1 MNESPATPETGI
13 EAAPSPE
20 TESPSESASESASE
34 SGSGSEVPAIE
45 VRHLSRWF
53 PGVHAVRDVSFTV
66 AKGRVVGFVGANGAG
81 KTTTMRILATLDY
94 PSSGEARVCGYNVV
108 THPAEVRRRIG
119 WMPDHYGTYSHM
131 TVLEYLDF
139 FARALGYKGD
149 ERIERIAEVME
160 FTDLTGLADRLID
173 QLSKGMGQRLCL
185 GRALLHD
192 PEVLILDEP
201 AAGLD
206 PKARVELKHLIRVL
220 AEEGKT
226 VFISSHIL
234 SELGE
239 MCDSLLFINQGRIIH
254 HGSSESLRRG
264 NAGNS
269 VVEVQLAHSVERLAE
284 WASLAPN
291 VTFREATRTGG
302 RIEIDSVEPGVVAT
316 VLRRMVEDGLPVVDF
331 HLQERKL
338 EDAFIEILGELEAGG
353 TPIAG

>member
-1 MNESPATPETGI
+1 
-13 EAAPSPE
+13 
-20 TESPSESASESASE
+20 
-34 SGSGSEVPAIE
+34 
-45 VRHLSRWF
+45 
-53 PGVHAVRDVSFTV
+53 
-66 AKGRVVGFVGANGAG
+66 
-81 KTTTMRILATLDY
+81 
-94 PSSGEARVCGYNVV
+94 
-108 THPAEVRRRIG
+108 
-119 WMPDHYGTYSHM
+119 
-131 TVLEYLDF
+131 
-139 FARALGYKGD
+139 
-149 ERIERIAEVME
+149 ME

-220 AEEGKT
+220 AQDGKT

-254 HGSSESLRRG
+254 HGSAESLRRG
-264 NAGNS
+264 NGGNS

-291 VTFREATRTGG
+291 VTFRDTTRTGG
-302 RIEIDSVEPGVVAT
+302 RIEIDSVEPEILAT
-316 VLRRMVEDGLPVVDF
+316 VLRRMINDGLPVTDF
-331 HLQERKL
+331 HLAERKL

-353 TPIAG
+353 TPIVG